1 MKIKSVF
8 FEYIKNNKKTFFALI
23 IFFFVGI
30 IAGMVFINNA
40 NESQI
45 QEICMYVNSLKD
57 NIKSAKDI
65 NKNVLL
71 MQSMK
76 QNILFILIIFFW
88 GCTILGSFLIY
99 IAIIYKGFSLGYT
112 VSAIIATLGVKQG
125 ATFSIASLLLQ
136 NLIFLPMIFILS
148 ESGIK
153 LYRNLKKNR
162 FSNVKVEFLRHT
174 VILLISLVFSVI
186 SSFIEV
192 YVSTNFLI
200 FFKEIF

>member
-1 MKIKSVF
+1 MVMFLFLLKFRVH
-8 FEYIKNNKKTFFALI
+8 L
-23 IFFFVGI
+23 FFVGI

-88 GCTILGSFLIY
+88 GCTILGSFLIH

-136 NLIFLPMIFILS
+136 NLIFLPRYEFKLS
-148 ESGIK
+148 
-153 LYRNLKKNR
+153 
-162 FSNVKVEFLRHT
+162 
-174 VILLISLVFSVI
+174 
-186 SSFIEV
+186 
-192 YVSTNFLI
+192 
-200 FFKEIF
+200 